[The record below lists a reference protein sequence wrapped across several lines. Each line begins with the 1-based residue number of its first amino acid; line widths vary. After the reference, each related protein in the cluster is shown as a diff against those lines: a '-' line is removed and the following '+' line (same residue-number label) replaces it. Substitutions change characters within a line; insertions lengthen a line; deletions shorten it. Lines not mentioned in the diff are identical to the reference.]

1 MKITY
6 YGTAASEGF
15 PGLFCSCEP
24 CEKARAKG
32 GKNLRTRS
40 QALIDDTLLIDFPA
54 DTYMHVL
61 NFGLDLRKIKTLLI
75 THSHDDHLYPKD
87 FEYRRYGFAYFDVDV
102 KDLIP
107 ITVYSSEKS
116 SKSIVEIIDKLE
128 LEKNNSFTWKQAKA
142 FSSFTV
148 GEYKITPL
156 EADHDIR
163 TEPLIYMIEN
173 KKEGKAM
180 LYAHDTGR
188 FKDNTWDYIERSGV
202 RFDFVSL
209 DCTAII
215 KDYEGNHM
223 GIAGCE
229 AVRKRLIKIGAADEK
244 TKFCLNHFSH
254 NGLLIHDELVE
265 VAAKKDFL
273 VSYDGAVYEF

>member
-24 CEKARAKG
+24 CEKAREKG
-32 GKNLRTRS
+32 GKNIRTRS

-54 DTYMHVL
+54 DTYMHML

-75 THSHDDHLYPKD
+75 THSHDDHLYPRD

-102 KDLIP
+102 KDLTP
-107 ITVYSSEKS
+107 ITVYSSKKS
-116 SKSIVEIIDKLE
+116 SKSIVDIIDELE
-128 LEKNNSFTWKQAKA
+128 LEENNGFIWKQAKA
-142 FSSFTV
+142 FCPFTV

-163 TEPLIYMIEN
+163 TEPLIYMIE
-173 KKEGKAM
+173 KAGKAL

-188 FKDNTWDYIERSGV
+188 FKDSTWDYIEKSGA

-215 KDYEGNHM
+215 KDYKTNHM

-229 AVRKRLIKIGAADEK
+229 AVRERLIETGAADEK
-244 TKFCLNHFSH
+244 TQFCLNHFSH

-265 VAAKKDFL
+265 VAGEKDFL
-273 VSYDGAVYEF
+273 VSYDGAVFEF